1 LLTDLPPEHGDDLLA
16 RAAEHGIAAV
26 LLVAPT
32 TSDLRLQ
39 MIAARTTGFVYCIAV
54 RGITGARRTT
64 TEDALHTVRRLRATS
79 DRPVVVGFG
88 ISTAQQVRDTC
99 RFADGVV
106 VGSALVEWIQKHA
119 DAVDLEAGFRL
130 QVEELARAAHE

>member
-1 LLTDLPPEHGDDLLA
+1 
-16 RAAEHGIAAV
+16 
-26 LLVAPT
+26 
-32 TSDLRLQ
+32 
-39 MIAARTTGFVYCIAV
+39 
-54 RGITGARRTT
+54 
-64 TEDALHTVRRLRATS
+64 
-79 DRPVVVGFG
+79 
-88 ISTAQQVRDTC
+88 VRDTC